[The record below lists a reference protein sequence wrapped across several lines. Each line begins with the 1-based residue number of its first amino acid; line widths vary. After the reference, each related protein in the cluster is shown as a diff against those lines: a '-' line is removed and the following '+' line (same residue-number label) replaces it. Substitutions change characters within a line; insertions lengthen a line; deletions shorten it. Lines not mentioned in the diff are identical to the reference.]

1 MNGLQKLAE
10 LSDYLTNLESEL
22 SQFWQLSS
30 SLLCLIKESNFVKVN
45 PAWTKVLGYTSEEMR
60 NTSFYDY
67 IHPDDLA
74 ETSNAHTQLKDDG
87 SLLSFKNR
95 YRHKDGSYVY
105 LDWSVSHDSLHDTI
119 YGVAKDVTKEIK
131 LEENLK
137 LQQKAIEHN
146 AHSMIIT
153 EADKEK
159 DFAIVSANKA
169 FELLS
174 GYTTDEIIGKNC
186 MFLQGDKQE
195 NKDTK
200 TINRMKE
207 CMNNHEQ
214 FDGILSNY
222 KKNGEHFY
230 NKIRI
235 SPLFND
241 KNICTHFI
249 GSQYDATK
257 EIEQVKKLIESQTKL
272 NSVLDMLPIG
282 VFLADKN
289 GNKTYANK
297 KWKDI
302 IGIDNIEES
311 DWKTGLASDE
321 IENIQACWDKFI
333 HDKEH
338 YEIKHKFIN
347 VKTDIEKTYTV
358 KANFLNENTIVGFV
372 EENF

>member
-22 SQFWQLSS
+22 SQFWQLCP
-30 SLLCLIKESNFVKVN
+30 SLLCLIKGSNFMKVN
-45 PAWTKVLGYTSEEMR
+45 PSWTKVLGYTSEEMK

-87 SLLSFKNR
+87 ALSSFKNR
-95 YRHKDGSYVY
+95 YKHKDGSYVY
-105 LDWSVSHDSLHDTI
+105 LDWSVSHDSLNDTI
-119 YGVAKDVTKEIK
+119 YGVARNVTKEIE
-131 LEENLK
+131 LEKELK
-137 LQQKAIEHN
+137 LKQKAIEHN

-159 DFAIVSANKA
+159 DYAIVSANRA

-174 GYTTDEIIGKNC
+174 GYTIDEIIGKNC
-186 MFLQGDKQE
+186 RFLQGDNKE

-207 CMNNHEQ
+207 CMSNREQ
-214 FDGILSNY
+214 FDGILLNY
-222 KKNGEHFY
+222 KKNGEPFY

-235 SPLFND
+235 TPLFND
-241 KNICTHFI
+241 NNVCTHFI

-257 EIEQVKKLIESQTKL
+257 EIEQVKKLIESQNKL
-272 NSVLDMLPIG
+272 NNILDMLPIG

-297 KWKDI
+297 KWKYI

-321 IENIQACWDKFI
+321 IENIQSCWDKFI

-338 YEIKHKFIN
+338 YEMRHKFIN
-347 VKTDIEKTYTV
+347 VKTGVEKTYTV

-372 EENF
+372 EDIF